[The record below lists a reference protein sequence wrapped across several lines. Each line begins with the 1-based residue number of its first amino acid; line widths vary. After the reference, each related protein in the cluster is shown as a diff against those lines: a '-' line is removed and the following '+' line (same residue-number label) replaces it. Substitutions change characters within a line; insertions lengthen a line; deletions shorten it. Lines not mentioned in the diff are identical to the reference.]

1 MDDMDDLEQYYEIL
15 EISSNASINEIKQ
28 AFRELAQIWHPDRYA
43 YNPRL
48 QQKAE
53 SKFKDINLAYQKLME
68 HFAESTSDYSSEPF
82 QDESQTSVSDDELS
96 NADFSIQK
104 ELEKFVKSLFKL
116 TLKDQQKLESDIKRF
131 SDVFWWKAERLAAVG
146 TPGALTGA
154 IGGPVGI
161 AAILPELWLC
171 ERNGTIGAFGIGHLL
186 GCQIDYNLDREIILA
201 IWAGEGSLETSVPSG
216 KVGIKV
222 NNKAASASA
231 SRGLMGVVL
240 TSSLIKGSA
249 KFLGKLSAKLVAKAV
264 AKISAKLAAKT
275 GGAAIPVFGAFVSGG
290 VNLWLVQ
297 GFLDAAE
304 QYYSAQNMNQAVYL
318 VLNDNELASEL

>member
-1 MDDMDDLEQYYEIL
+1 MDDLEQAYEIL
-15 EISSNASINEIKQ
+15 EISSDASVDEIKQ

-53 SKFKDINLAYQKLME
+53 SKFKDINFAYQKLME
-68 HFAESTSDYSSEPF
+68 HFAESTLDYSSEPF
-82 QDESQTSVSDDELS
+82 QDESQTSASDDELL
-96 NADFSIQK
+96 DEEFSIQK
-104 ELEKFVKSLFKL
+104 ELEKFAKSLFKL
-116 TLKDQQKLESDIKRF
+116 TLKDQQNLESDVKRF
-131 SDVFWWKAERLAAVG
+131 SDVFWLKAERLAAVG

-154 IGGPVGI
+154 IGGPVGL

-171 ERNGTIGAFGIGHLL
+171 ERNGTLGAFGIGHLL
-186 GCQIDYNLDREIILA
+186 GCQIDYNLDRELILA
-201 IWAGEGSLETSVPSG
+201 IWAGEGSLETSVPVG

-231 SRGLMGVVL
+231 ARSLMGVVIK
-240 TSSLIKGSA
+240 SSLIKGSA
-249 KFLGKLSAKLVAKAV
+249 KFMAKLSAKLVAKV
-264 AKISAKLAAKT
+264 IAKISAKLAAKT

-290 VNLWLVQ
+290 VNLWLVR

>member
-1 MDDMDDLEQYYEIL
+1 MNDLEKYYEIL
-15 EISSNASINEIKQ
+15 EISPDASVDEIKE
-28 AFRELAQIWHPDRYA
+28 AFRQLAQIWHPDRYA

-48 QQKAE
+48 QEKAE

-68 HFAESTSDYSSEPF
+68 HFETSTSDYSSEPL
-82 QDESQTSVSDDELS
+82 QDEPQTSVTDDEFS
-96 NADFSIQK
+96 DESFSIQK
-104 ELEKFVKSLFKL
+104 ELEKFAKSLFKL

-154 IGGPVGI
+154 IGGPVGL

-186 GCQIDYNLDREIILA
+186 GCQIDYDLDREIILA

-222 NNKAASASA
+222 NNKAVLA

-249 KFLGKLSAKLVAKAV
+249 KFLAKLSAKLVAKTV
-264 AKISAKLAAKT
+264 AKMSAKLAAKT
-275 GGAAIPVFGAFVSGG
+275 GGATVPIFGAFVSGG
-290 VNLWLVQ
+290 INLWLVQ